1 MARRWPGV
9 GWKQRRRGL
18 AGVAH
23 AGQYSGRGPLEGV
36 YSAIGQTRKK
46 EERKKK
52 KTKLT
57 TKTRR
62 HKEYEEEEEEG
73 GRREGGREVHF
84 LFFPLPPLFFSL
96 SLCAFV
102 VNSSELRPGGRFPTW
117 SQRPRIQLY

>member
-46 EERKKK
+46 EERKKE

-62 HKEYEEEEEEG
+62 HKEYEEEEG

-84 LFFPLPPLFFSL
+84 LFFPLPSSLLFFE
-96 SLCAFV
+96 SLC
-102 VNSSELRPGGRFPTW
+102 LCG
-117 SQRPRIQLY
+117 